1 MSTRIRAAVS
11 WCGVVL
17 AAGKG
22 VRMKSTRPKVLHSV
36 CGLPMLAHAIHAL
49 RDAGI
54 PRIVVVVP
62 AGNERSP
69 EFRAAAGPRAKLVS
83 QDAPRGT
90 ADALLAARS
99 VCGAARKILLT
110 YADVP
115 LVRPETIR
123 RMVDAH
129 TRAGSAITMLTAR
142 VDEPRGLGR
151 VIRAND
157 GSVTAVV
164 EEKDAN
170 PATLAV
176 REINSGCYAFDAPWI
191 WATLPRIR
199 RSRSGEFYLTDA
211 VAYTIDAGRPV
222 AAIVADDPQEVA
234 GVNDRVQLAQAEAV
248 MRRRLLERLMASGV
262 AVVDPSTTYVDIQVE
277 VGQDTVIAP
286 NTHLRGS
293 TRIGRACEIGPNSI
307 LTDVV
312 VGDGSRVVASFAESA
327 SIGAGVNVGPFSRVR
342 PGTVIDDDVFVG
354 NFAEIK
360 NSHVG
365 SGTHI
370 GHFSY
375 TGDATLG
382 RRVNI
387 GAGAVTCNFDGKAK
401 HATII
406 GDDASIGSD
415 TMLVAP
421 IRVGSRARTGAGAVA
436 TKDIPPGVTVVG
448 VPAKPLVP
456 AAGQDRR
463 GPGARRDARR
473 KVRNAAR

>member
-1 MSTRIRAAVS
+1 MATSTRAVGS

-17 AAGKG
+17 AAGMG
-22 VRMKSTRPKVLHSV
+22 VRMKSTRPKVLHPV
-36 CGLPMLAHAIHAL
+36 CGLPMLAHATRAL
-49 RDAGI
+49 RNAGI
-54 PRIVVVVP
+54 SRIVVVVP
-62 AGNERSP
+62 AGSERSL
-69 EFRAAAGPRAKLVS
+69 EFRSAAGAGAKLVAQES
-83 QDAPRGT
+83 PRGT
-90 ADALLAARS
+90 ADALLAARPA
-99 VCGAARKILLT
+99 CGAARKILLT

-115 LVRPETIR
+115 LVRPETMR
-123 RMVDAH
+123 QMVDAH
-129 TRAGSAITMLTAR
+129 VKSGSAITMLTAR
-142 VDEPRGLGR
+142 VDDPQGLGR
-151 VIRAND
+151 VIRGQD

-176 REINSGCYAFDAPWI
+176 NEINSGCYAFDARWI
-191 WATLPRIR
+191 WATLPRIQ

-222 AAIVADDPQEVA
+222 AAMAAADAREVA
-234 GVNDRVQLAQAEAV
+234 GVNDRLQLAQAEAV
-248 MRRRLLERLMASGV
+248 MRRRILERLMASGV
-262 AVVDPSTTYVDIQVE
+262 SVVDPSTTYVDIQVE
-277 VGQDTVIAP
+277 IGQDTVIAP

-293 TRIGRACEIGPNSI
+293 TRIGQACEIGPNAI
-307 LTDVV
+307 LTDVA
-312 VGDGSRVVASFAESA
+312 VGDGSRVIASFAESA
-327 SIGAGVNVGPFSRVR
+327 SIGARVNVGPFSRIR
-342 PGTVIDDDVFVG
+342 PGTVIDDDVYIG

-421 IRVGSRARTGAGAVA
+421 IRVGARAKTGAGAVA

-456 AAGQDRR
+456 AADHDGQ
-463 GPGARRDARR
+463 GPDARRDVRR
-473 KVRNAAR
+473 KVRKTAR